1 MDPGVRELFGEGRNF
16 PTLATLMPDGSPHA
30 VSVWSAVDG
39 EHILF
44 FTANERSQK
53 ARNVRRDP
61 RVALSVVDL
70 ENPYRTARVRGE
82 VVEVVT
88 GERAGALVDAMSE
101 RYVGEPF
108 PVREGHQVFVVEP
121 RRASFSELPFTH

>member
-16 PTLATLMPDGSPHA
+16 QTLATLMPDGSPHA

>member
-30 VSVWSAVDG
+30 VSVWSAVGG